1 MHYSVYSQMSDV
13 VKYLIT
19 IGGNVLL
26 RNSRGFSVLDV
37 AERVGNKEI
46 LKIVT
51 EAAAN
56 QKDIDENKEK
66 IDKITIINDYLKD
79 AKTPNKS

>member
-1 MHYSVYSQMSDV
+1 MSDV